1 MEWRPSRKLLLLLRS
16 SQPPDLV
23 AVPYLGEESFCIKKI
38 SVSCLRARRK
48 KIYHYYRLRRK
59 KKKERAGSR
68 AQFLFIFFDGGALP
82 GQSKTLIEWRHTPY
96 GGD

>member
-23 AVPYLGEESFCIKKI
+23 AVPYLAEESFCIKKI

-48 KIYHYYRLRRK
+48 KIYHYYRLCREK
-59 KKKERAGSR
+59 KKKESGKPVTIY
-68 AQFLFIFFDGGALP
+68 FIFFSMAVLCQDRA
-82 GQSKTLIEWRHTPY
+82 KR
-96 GGD
+96 

>member
-38 SVSCLRARRK
+38 SVSCLKARRK
-48 KIYHYYRLRRK
+48 KIYHYYRLRREK
-59 KKKERAGSR
+59 KKREREAGHNFYLFFSMAALCQDR
-68 AQFLFIFFDGGALP
+68 A
-82 GQSKTLIEWRHTPY
+82 KR
-96 GGD
+96 

>member
-48 KIYHYYRLRRK
+48 KIYHYYRLRREK
-59 KKKERAGSR
+59 KRESGKPGTI
-68 AQFLFIFFDGGALP
+68 FISFFR
-82 GQSKTLIEWRHTPY
+82 WRRFARTEQNIN
-96 GGD
+96 

>member
-38 SVSCLRARRK
+38 SVSCLKARRK

-59 KKKERAGSR
+59 KKKREREAGHNFYLFFSMAALCQDR
-68 AQFLFIFFDGGALP
+68 A
-82 GQSKTLIEWRHTPY
+82 KR
-96 GGD
+96 